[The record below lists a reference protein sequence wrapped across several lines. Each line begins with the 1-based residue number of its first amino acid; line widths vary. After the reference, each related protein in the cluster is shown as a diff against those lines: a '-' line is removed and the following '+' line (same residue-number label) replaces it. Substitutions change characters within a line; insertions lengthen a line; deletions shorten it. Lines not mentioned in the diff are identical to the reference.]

1 VTGTKVRGLVLVVD
15 DLQAISAVFARI
27 LSAAGFEVE
36 RADTGRAA
44 LEQLK
49 LRHFDAIVSDIAMP
63 EMDGIALL
71 RAVRECDLDVPVMLV
86 TGHPTVDTALKAIE
100 YGALRYLKKPVT
112 PKDLITNVE
121 QAVRLGR
128 MARLK
133 REALEIA
140 GDSSMQFGDRAALEM
155 AFERALQ
162 GLWMAY
168 QPIVRY
174 SDRRVIAFEALL
186 RSTDPKLP
194 TPDVML
200 SAADRLG
207 KLATLGRAVR
217 RHVGTTVASAD
228 IPQVFVNLHPTDLLD
243 DELLSVDS
251 PLCHIAQRV
260 VLEITERASLSGIA
274 DLQARVA
281 QLRTLGYRIA
291 IDDVGAGYAGL
302 TSIALLEPEVIKID
316 MALVRNIDREPT
328 KRRIIS
334 AMASLCREMNVLV
347 IAEGIETPAERD
359 TLVSLGC
366 DLMQGYLFAKP
377 GKPFPTPQ
385 F

>member
-1 VTGTKVRGLVLVVD
+1 VLVVD

-27 LSAAGFEVE
+27 LAAAGFEVE

-44 LEQLK
+44 LDQLK
-49 LRHFDAIVSDIAMP
+49 QRHFDAIVSDIAMP

-71 RAVRECDLDVPVMLV
+71 RAVRECDLDVPVLLV
-86 TGHPTVDTALKAIE
+86 TGNPTVDTALKAIE
-100 YGALRYLKKPVT
+100 YGALRYLKKPVA
-112 PKDLITNVE
+112 PKDLVSNVE

-133 REALEIA
+133 REALDIA
-140 GDSSMQFGDRAALEM
+140 GDSSMQFGDRAALEVG
-155 AFERALQ
+155 FERALE

-174 SDRRVIAFEALL
+174 SDRSVIAFEALM
-186 RSTDPKLP
+186 RSSDPKLP
-194 TPDVML
+194 SPDVML

-217 RHVGTTVASAD
+217 WHVGGTVAMAD
-228 IPQVFVNLHPTDLLD
+228 IPQVFVNLHPSDLLD
-243 DELLSVDS
+243 DDLFAETSA
-251 PLCHIAQRV
+251 LCAIAQKV
-260 VLEITERASLSGIA
+260 VLEITERASLSGIP
-274 DLQARVA
+274 DLQDRVA
-281 QLRTLGYRIA
+281 QLRKLGFRIA

-316 MALVRNIDREPT
+316 MALVRDIDREPT
-328 KRRIIS
+328 KRRIVS
-334 AMASLCREMNVLV
+334 AMTSLCREMNVLV
-347 IAEGIETPAERD
+347 IPEGIETEAERD

-377 GKPFPTPQ
+377 GKPFPEAQ